1 MPVAMAPYG
10 SVLCAVGSM
19 GYKHKILPRE
29 PVLRALDEPN
39 FLIKIIPHVDNSL
52 RVCEL
57 VRYQM
62 QRVELKGAWSGPAAL
77 ELFQHAVCDV
87 ARLPVR
93 EVVGVTHFV
102 ADLTLVL
109 GEVVYDYPA
118 DAQLAA
124 APLEVLARE
133 AAR

>member
-1 MPVAMAPYG
+1 M
-10 SVLCAVGSM
+10 
-19 GYKHKILPRE
+19 
-29 PVLRALDEPN
+29 LRALDEPN